1 MSEECLMYPAIQK
14 FYNALN
20 IINQID
26 SKKYI
31 FETIPQI
38 DSFFSEMRNITFV
51 MQKSFNTPELDIVYE
66 REIDKFLNS
75 EVMKWFNGIRIE
87 TTHKHPFKL
96 EKALDIEFYLPNFST
111 DTAHI
116 RLTIDND
123 SNFDDLYKK
132 LKLFLDSQCA
142 DIVELYLSVTTTF
155 LENGKEVDIYSI
167 IQKGIEVMYAFLVEM
182 MRLYPCNCLKCTKLK
197 EEIKYLISKVNAKR
211 LTFSSDLYYAD
222 KKLSIGGSICT
233 PLSPDYSLLS
243 PPVPI
248 KNSMFDIKDLPA
260 CDISYLKIF
269 TANHIA
275 IARIQR
281 TESQESELMPVFLIV
296 YEDDTFSF
304 YGPITGTNKSTF
316 YRVVN
321 DVAKIVGRNKVKL
334 VLILTEAY
342 GYNTNIEQLLSMKY
356 EDRTKEAT
364 SVMIWCSL
372 ISKNLEKIYATA
384 IDYENLFDDKYI
396 GKQVMN
402 IEEHEPEKHMAYPI
416 FQALH
421 KNK

>member
-1 MSEECLMYPAIQK
+1 MSKECLMYPAIQK
-14 FYNALN
+14 FYSSLN
-20 IINQID
+20 IINQVD
-26 SKKYI
+26 SEKYI

-51 MQKSFNTPELDIVYE
+51 MQKSFDAPELKIVYE
-66 REIDKFLNS
+66 QERDKFLKN
-75 EVMKWFNGIRIE
+75 EVMKWFKNTRNE
-87 TTHKHPFKL
+87 TTKEHPFKL

-111 DTAHI
+111 KTTHC

-123 SNFDDLYKK
+123 FNFDDLYKK
-132 LKLFLDSQCA
+132 LKLFLDTHYANS
-142 DIVELYLSVTTTF
+142 VELYLSVTTTF

-167 IQKGIEVMYAFLVEM
+167 IQKGIEIMYAFLVEM
-182 MRLYPCNCLKCTKLK
+182 MTLYPCNCLKCTKLK
-197 EEIKYLISKVNAKR
+197 EEIKSLINKVNAKR

-222 KKLSIGGSICT
+222 KKLSIGGSIYT
-233 PLSPDYSLLS
+233 PLSPDCSLLS

-248 KNSMFDIKDLPA
+248 KNSIFDIKGLPA

-275 IARIQR
+275 IARMQR
-281 TESQESELMPVFLIV
+281 TKSKESELMPVFLIV

-316 YRVVN
+316 YRGVN
-321 DVAKIVGRNKVKL
+321 DVAKIIERNKIKL

-342 GYNTNIEQLLSMKY
+342 RYNTNTEQLRSMKY
-356 EDRTKEAT
+356 EDRIREAT

-372 ISKNLEKIYATA
+372 VSKNLEKIYG
-384 IDYENLFDDKYI
+384 IEVDYQNIFDDEYI
-396 GKQVMN
+396 SKQITN
-402 IEEHEPEKHMAYPI
+402 IEEHEPEEHMAYPI

>member
-1 MSEECLMYPAIQK
+1 MSEECLIYPAIQK

-20 IINQID
+20 IVNQID

-51 MQKSFNTPELDIVYE
+51 MQKSFNTPELKIVYE
-66 REIDKFLNS
+66 RERDKFFKN
-75 EVMKWFNGIRIE
+75 EVMKWFKDIRNE
-87 TTHKHPFKL
+87 TTKEHPFKL

-111 DTAHI
+111 DTTHI

-132 LKLFLDSQCA
+132 LKLFLDNHYANS
-142 DIVELYLSVTTTF
+142 VELYLSVTTTF

-167 IQKGIEVMYAFLVEM
+167 IQKGIEIMYAFFVEM
-182 MRLYPCNCLKCTKLK
+182 MMLYPCNCLKCIKLK
-197 EEIKYLISKVNAKR
+197 EEIKSLINKVNAKR

-222 KKLSIGGSICT
+222 KKLSIGGSIYT
-233 PLSPDYSLLS
+233 SLSPDCSLLS

-248 KNSMFDIKDLPA
+248 KNSIFDIKGLPA

-275 IARIQR
+275 IARMQR
-281 TESQESELMPVFLIV
+281 TKSKESELIPVFLIV

-321 DVAKIVGRNKVKL
+321 DVTKIVERNEVKL

-342 GYNTNIEQLLSMKY
+342 RYNTNIEQLLSMKY
-356 EDRTKEAT
+356 ENRIREAAG
-364 SVMIWCSL
+364 VMIWCSL

-396 GKQVMN
+396 SEQVMN
-402 IEEHEPEKHMAYPI
+402 IEEHEPEKHMAYSI